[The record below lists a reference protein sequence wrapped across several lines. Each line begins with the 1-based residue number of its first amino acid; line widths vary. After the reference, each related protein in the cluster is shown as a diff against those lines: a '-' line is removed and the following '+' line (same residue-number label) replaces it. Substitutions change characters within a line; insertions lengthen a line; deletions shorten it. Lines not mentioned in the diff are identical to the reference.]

1 MDGIKGKRSIQKYK
15 PDPVPTHG
23 PMELVGNL
31 IKLGK
36 TPAAIRIPGPEFSQH
51 TEEILLVVHHKN
63 IAILPKALESIA
75 SHRKDYQA

>member
-1 MDGIKGKRSIQKYK
+1 MDLMDGIKGKRSIQKYK

-51 TEEILLVVHHKN
+51 TEEILLEFGYTWEDIDRFKELKV
-63 IAILPKALESIA
+63 IA
-75 SHRKDYQA
+75 

>member
-51 TEEILLVVHHKN
+51 TEEILRELGYTWEDIDRFKELKV
-63 IAILPKALESIA
+63 IA
-75 SHRKDYQA
+75 

>member
-51 TEEILLVVHHKN
+51 TEEILLELGYTWEDIDRFKELKI
-63 IAILPKALESIA
+63 IA
-75 SHRKDYQA
+75 

>member
-51 TEEILLVVHHKN
+51 TEEILLELGYTWEDIDRFKELKV
-63 IAILPKALESIA
+63 IA
-75 SHRKDYQA
+75 

>member
-1 MDGIKGKRSIQKYK
+1 MDVMEAIKGRRSVRKYK

-36 TPAAIRIPGPEFSQH
+36 TPATIRIPGPEFSQH
-51 TEEILLVVHHKN
+51 TEEILLELGYTWEDIDRFKELKV
-63 IAILPKALESIA
+63 IA
-75 SHRKDYQA
+75 

>member
-51 TEEILLVVHHKN
+51 TEEILLEFGYTWEDIDRFKELKV
-63 IAILPKALESIA
+63 IA
-75 SHRKDYQA
+75 

>member
-1 MDGIKGKRSIQKYK
+1 VDLMDGIKGKRSIQKYK

-51 TEEILLVVHHKN
+51 TEEILLELGYTWEDIDRFKELKV
-63 IAILPKALESIA
+63 IA
-75 SHRKDYQA
+75 

>member
-1 MDGIKGKRSIQKYK
+1 MDLMDGIKGKRSIQKYK

-51 TEEILLVVHHKN
+51 TEEILLELGYTWEDIDRFKELKV
-63 IAILPKALESIA
+63 IA
-75 SHRKDYQA
+75 